1 MNTNKNMKNNNEKN
15 DKVDLIR
22 GDPKIAIKAIAWPMI
37 ITLVLNMVYNMVDR
51 VWVAGL
57 GSDPLA
63 AIGFV
68 TPLFII
74 IGGIANGFGAG
85 ANSLISRYIGANKK
99 DSADNSAL
107 H

>member
-57 GSDPLA
+57 G
-63 AIGFV
+63 
-68 TPLFII
+68 
-74 IGGIANGFGAG
+74 
-85 ANSLISRYIGANKK
+85 
-99 DSADNSAL
+99 
-107 H
+107 